1 MPHKNPSPAP
11 RLNSQTHVPNLDRAL
26 TILEYMAQGQTS
38 GVSEI
43 AEELTIPKNT
53 VFRILNTLSERGYL
67 EKDPT
72 TKRYK
77 MGTKMLSLGYS
88 AVHEAHLVE
97 KSMDVLRQIRDETNE
112 TTLVGILDNTQG
124 VVLEVIP
131 SSNRVKVVVG
141 VGERFP
147 LHTSAPGKAML
158 AYLPEAQ
165 LDETLEKMTL
175 TRFNERTITT
185 RQGMRA
191 EIDKIRR
198 IGYATDIA
206 EEIEALH
213 CISAVVVDRNTRT
226 VGAIWITG
234 PSFRMPLENFE
245 QLATIIIAGARRV
258 SQRFG
263 YHGAWPPPLPTAA
276 NPRGNNGKV
285 E

>member
-1 MPHKNPSPAP
+1 MTTKKSAPAP

-26 TILEYMAQGQTS
+26 TILEYMAEGQIR

-43 AEELTIPKNT
+43 AEQLSIPKNT
-53 VFRILNTLSERGYL
+53 VFRILNTLTERGYL
-67 EKDPT
+67 EKDPA

-112 TTLVGILDNTQG
+112 TTLVGILDGSQG

-131 SSNRVKVVVG
+131 STHRVKVVVG

-147 LHTSAPGKAML
+147 LHTAAPGKAML
-158 AYLPEAQ
+158 AYLPEPH
-165 LDETLEKMTL
+165 LDEVLEKMPL
-175 TRFNERTITT
+175 TRFNDRTIAT
-185 RQGMRA
+185 RQGLRV
-191 EIDKIRR
+191 ELDKVRR
-198 IGYATDIA
+198 LGYATDIA
-206 EEIEALH
+206 EEIESLH
-213 CISAVVVDRNTRT
+213 CIGAAVIDRNMRT
-226 VGAIWITG
+226 VGGIWITG
-234 PSFRMPLENFE
+234 PSFRMPLDDFE
-245 QLATIIIAGARRV
+245 RLASIVIAGARRV

-263 YHGAWPPPLPTAA
+263 YHGAWPPPLPTGR
-276 NPRGNNGKV
+276 PRGGNGQA